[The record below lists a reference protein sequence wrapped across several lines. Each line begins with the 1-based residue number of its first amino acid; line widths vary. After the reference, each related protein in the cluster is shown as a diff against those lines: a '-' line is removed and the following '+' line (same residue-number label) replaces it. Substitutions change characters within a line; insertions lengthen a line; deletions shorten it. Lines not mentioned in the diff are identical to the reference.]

1 MNSLLKD
8 LCLLLC
14 AFLCFAY
21 ADDPASDV
29 KTRDIELQKAL
40 NAYKTAQNAES
51 RKKAISVF
59 DEMFDFQAMGKRAL
73 PSAVWDKADSKTK
86 DSFVGE
92 FKRMIEYSSVDRLGS
107 FQADSTTY
115 DPAIVENTKATVTSN
130 VWHKGKKSIAQYK
143 LIKTGDQWK
152 SWDLIIDN
160 VSTVRTYKEQFKTL
174 LETKSMTDLIDI
186 LKKKADSYSQTD
198 KHN

>member
-1 MNSLLKD
+1 MNSLLKE

-14 AFLCFAY
+14 VFLCFVY
-21 ADDPASDV
+21 ADDPASAV
-29 KTRDIELQKAL
+29 KAKDIELQKAL
-40 NAYKTAQNAES
+40 NVYKTTQSAES
-51 RKKAISVF
+51 RSKAISIF
-59 DEMFDFQAMGKRAL
+59 DEIFDFQAMGKKVL
-73 PSAVWDKADSKTK
+73 PSSAWDKADSRTR

-115 DPAIVENTKATVTSN
+115 DPAIVDNTNATVTSN
-130 VWHKGKKSIAQYK
+130 VWHKGKKSIARYK

-160 VSTVRTYKEQFKTL
+160 VSTVKTYKEQFKTL
-174 LETKSMTDLIDI
+174 LETKSMADLIDL
-186 LKKKADSYSQTD
+186 LKKKADSYSQT
-198 KHN
+198 NNRN